1 MASDASRPILGGR
14 LPFCLRVYSLMP
26 KLFSDPEVI
35 AEHII
40 RDVGTNLVVGL
51 PLGLG
56 KANHIVNALYARAA
70 ADRSINLT
78 FFSALTLEKPNP
90 GNLLERRFIGPVI
103 DRLFG
108 GYPDLAYAD
117 ALHAGALPPNI
128 KVIEFFFL
136 AGRWLHVPFAQQH
149 YISANYTHAASYIL
163 ARGLNVVT
171 QLVAKRVVDGV
182 TRYSLSCNTDTTL
195 EILRARTQGAASFKL
210 IGQVNSELPFM
221 PGLGDLPSDEF
232 SAVLDSPETDFPLFA
247 PPSEPI
253 SDTKY
258 AIGLHAAGLV
268 RDGGT
273 LQIGIGQVGD
283 ALAQGL
289 VVRHRDTT
297 QFNAIMKRLV
307 RGAEQ
312 LAALETGPFE
322 KGLYG
327 VSEMLFEAFVGL
339 IEAGI
344 LKREV
349 DGVALHG
356 AFFLGPKSF
365 YRALREMTPGQLAR
379 IQMMPVSFTNELYGD
394 EDAKRAARVDARF
407 VNNAMMATLMGSAI
421 SDGLESGQVIS
432 GVGGQYNFVA
442 QAFALEGA
450 RAILALEATRQA
462 GAKMQSNIRWNYGH
476 DTIPRHL
483 RDVFVTEYGVADVR
497 GKSDADVIA
506 AMLAVTDSRFQDE
519 LSKAAKDAGKLPKN
533 FEIPASHRENFPER
547 IAEALRPAREAGL
560 LPSFPFGSDFTETEQ
575 RLIPALQILQQM
587 QRTPLR
593 LPGLLWEG
601 LAHQPSAAD
610 QECLAR
616 LGLDRPANLPE
627 RVYRA
632 LVSAAL
638 VRSRIG

>member
-1 MASDASRPILGGR
+1 
-14 LPFCLRVYSLMP
+14 MP
-26 KLFSDPEVI
+26 KLFSDPGAI
-35 AEHII
+35 AEDII
-40 RDVGTNLVVGL
+40 RDIGTNLVVGL

-56 KANHIVNALYARAA
+56 KANHVINALYARAA
-70 ADRSINLT
+70 ADRAISLT
-78 FFSALTLEKPNP
+78 FLSALTLEKPKP
-90 GNLLERRFIGPVI
+90 ANLLERRFITPVI

-117 ALHAGALPPNI
+117 ALRAGELPPNV

-149 YISANYTHAASYIL
+149 YISANYTHASSYLL

-182 TRYSLSCNTDTTL
+182 ARYSLSCNTDTTL
-195 EILRARTQGAASFKL
+195 DVLRARAEGRASFKL

-221 PGLGDLPSDEF
+221 PGAGDLPGDEF
-232 SAVLDSPETDFPLFA
+232 SAVLDSPATDFPLFA

-253 SDTKY
+253 TDTKY

-289 VVRHRDTT
+289 IVRHHDNA
-297 QFNAIMKRLV
+297 QFHAIMK
-307 RGAEQ
+307 Q
-312 LAALETGPFE
+312 LAPAGQPLPVQETGSFE

-327 VSEMLFEAFVGL
+327 VSEMLFEAFLGL

-349 DGVALHG
+349 DGVLLHG

-365 YRALREMTPGQLAR
+365 YRALRDMTADQIAR
-379 IQMMPVSFTNELYGD
+379 IQMMPVSFTNQLYGD
-394 EDAKRAARVDARF
+394 EDAKRRARVDARF
-407 VNNAMMATLMGSAI
+407 VNNAMMATLMGAVI
-421 SDGLESGQVIS
+421 SDGLENGQVVS

-442 QAFALEGA
+442 QAFALVGA
-450 RAILALEATRQA
+450 RSILTVEATRQEKA
-462 GAKMQSNIRWNYGH
+462 GSVSNIRWSYGH
-476 DTIPRHL
+476 ETIPRHL
-483 RDVFVTEYGVADVR
+483 RDIIVTEYGVADLR

-506 AMLAVTDSRFQDE
+506 AMLGVTDSRFQDG
-519 LSKAAKDAGKLPKN
+519 LMRQAKDAGKLPN
-533 FEIPASHRENFPER
+533 EFEIPAAHRDNDPDR
-547 IAEALRPAREAGL
+547 IARALKPARDAGL
-560 LPSFPFGSDFTETEQ
+560 LPSFPFGSDFTDTEQ
-575 RLIPALQILQQM
+575 RLIPALQLLQDA
-587 QRTPLR
+587 QRTPR
-593 LPGLLWEG
+593 VLPGLLWQG
-601 LAHQPSAAD
+601 FFRRPDAAD
-610 QECLAR
+610 AECLAR
-616 LGLDRPANLPE
+616 LGLDRPVTWSE
-627 RVYRA
+627 RAYRA

-638 VRSRIG
+638 ARSRAG